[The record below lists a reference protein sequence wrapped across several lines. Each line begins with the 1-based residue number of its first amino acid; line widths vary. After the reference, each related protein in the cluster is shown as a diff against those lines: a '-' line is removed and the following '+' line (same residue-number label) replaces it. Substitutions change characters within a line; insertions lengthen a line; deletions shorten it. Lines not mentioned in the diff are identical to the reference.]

1 MKDNNDINE
10 TKFQDEVIIRGHNK
24 PISKEWKANHFNNSQ
39 IHDINLFLYVQ
50 KDELVIGV
58 EYEKGLDASTLGLG
72 ESMEVLASARHYESV
87 GNEGVFFLVA
97 RRDTKY

>member
-50 KDELVIGV
+50 KDE
-58 EYEKGLDASTLGLG
+58 
-72 ESMEVLASARHYESV
+72 
-87 GNEGVFFLVA
+87 
-97 RRDTKY
+97 